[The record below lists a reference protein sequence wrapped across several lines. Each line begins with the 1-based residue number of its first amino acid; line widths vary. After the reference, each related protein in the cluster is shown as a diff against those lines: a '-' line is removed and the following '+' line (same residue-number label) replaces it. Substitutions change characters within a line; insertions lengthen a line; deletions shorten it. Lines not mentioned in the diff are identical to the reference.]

1 MAGLTVLSCITF
13 VASVSS
19 CMPFLVYND
28 NNKYANPTYHMFDS
42 NVSMTRSTRHDL
54 EVNGGKGLIVD
65 PRTKYVY
72 HRP

>member
-1 MAGLTVLSCITF
+1 MAGFLNTF
-13 VASVSS
+13 AACVAS
-19 CMPFLVYND
+19 CMPFVVYND
-28 NNKYANPTYHMFDS
+28 NIKYANLTNTIFDS
-42 NVSMTRSTRHDL
+42 NFFLMPFSRHDL